1 MTFILHLIRWQGLR
15 LGSTRLDAAYLFECI
30 LKILKLD
37 NCIAVVVAV
46 VVVAACVVMVHDPV
60 AKVWRAYANC
70 GNKTVKI
77 SMPVAGNGTA
87 KKGKGT
93 RRGLGRDERR
103 RGEQGRVVTRWDSEP
118 GRAWLSAA
126 LTAKQFAEISLKLN
140 EIVKSISHILP
151 LPVKRKKSQEKKKTS
166 QTFSASSLPF
176 PSLPL
181 PLPAVYL
188 AQICR
193 RVSRWFLCMRRGFLL
208 YCAQGSHMAL
218 IRPNPEI
225 AVDV

>member
-37 NCIAVVVAV
+37 NCIAVVVAA

-93 RRGLGRDERR
+93 RRGLGREKRRAERR
-103 RGEQGRVVTRWDSEP
+103 RAGKRTHSMGL
-118 GRAWLSAA
+118 RAWQGMA
-126 LTAKQFAEISLKLN
+126 LRRVDSQTICWNKFEIEWNCQKHFAHFATASDAKK
-140 EIVKSISHILP
+140 KP
-151 LPVKRKKSQEKKKTS
+151 RKKKNKPNFFCF
-166 QTFSASSLPF
+166 FSYLPF
-176 PSLPL
+176 PPPACRVLGANLSWRLSLIPL
-181 PLPAVYL
+181 HASGIFALL
-188 AQICR
+188 CT
-193 RVSRWFLCMRRGFLL
+193 RVSYGFNK
-208 YCAQGSHMAL
+208 AKTQK
-218 IRPNPEI
+218 
-225 AVDV
+225 

>member
-37 NCIAVVVAV
+37 NCIAVVV
-46 VVVAACVVMVHDPV
+46 VAACVVMVHDPV

-77 SMPVAGNGTA
+77 SMPVAGNGNGTA

-93 RRGLGRDERR
+93 RRGLGREEKRR
-103 RGEQGRVVTRWDSEP
+103 EEKSRGLTRWDSEP

-151 LPVKRKKSQEKKKTS
+151 LPVTRKKSQEKKNKPNFFCF
-166 QTFSASSLPF
+166 FSLYSS
-176 PSLPL
+176 PS
-181 PLPAVYL
+181 LPAVYL

-193 RVSRWFLCMRRGFLL
+193 GVSRWFLCMRRGFLL

-218 IRPNPEI
+218 IRPTQK
-225 AVDV
+225 